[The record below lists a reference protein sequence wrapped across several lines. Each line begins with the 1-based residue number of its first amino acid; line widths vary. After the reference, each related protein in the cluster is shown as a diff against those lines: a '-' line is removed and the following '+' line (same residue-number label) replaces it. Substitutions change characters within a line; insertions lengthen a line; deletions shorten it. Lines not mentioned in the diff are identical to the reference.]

1 MKFNFESYELIPV
14 RLRIENAA
22 LPDVEEWLGTDN
34 IRREGGALVADVTLP
49 DSPAL
54 ISKLASFGSGIR
66 IESPSSLIEKVRS
79 YARELV
85 SLYEGN

>member
-1 MKFNFESYELIPV
+1 MAGVKKDKI
-14 RLRIENAA
+14 RDA
-22 LPDVEEWLGTDN
+22 L
-34 IRREGGALVADVTLP
+34 
-49 DSPAL
+49 
-54 ISKLASFGSGIR
+54 FGSGIR